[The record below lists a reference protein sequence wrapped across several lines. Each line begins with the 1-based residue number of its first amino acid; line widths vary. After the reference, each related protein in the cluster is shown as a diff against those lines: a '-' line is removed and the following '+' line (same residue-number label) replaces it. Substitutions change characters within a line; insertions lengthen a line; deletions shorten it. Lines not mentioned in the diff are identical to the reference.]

1 MPFSSRD
8 ALIPAGLCTLGGI
21 LYFLSFLSFD
31 LFPLTWFCFVPVLWA
46 VRDATLPRALLLGLL
61 FGFVTNV
68 GGFYWV
74 VHVITEF
81 GGQPWLVGVLGLSL
95 LCLYQGGLVALVI
108 LLVRAAES
116 RLRVA
121 PAWSLP
127 IALVA
132 VEFTYPL
139 LFPSYIGNSQ
149 FKFTLLTQIVDV
161 TGMLGLSALI
171 GLVNGAIYE
180 VTSVVI
186 DRRKIVWTRA
196 LVAPAVVALAL
207 LYGAV
212 RLPQIDSITAA
223 ARTLRVG
230 VIQTNIGSTAKG
242 DFPEAF
248 MREHLAMSAELAREA
263 PDIDLFLW
271 PESVYDG
278 YINKREPDQVLP
290 GFGDLSK
297 PVITGALTIDDLN
310 GDGRA
315 EFFNSLVLVSTAA
328 RMTDAYDKVELLAF
342 GETLPFSR
350 TIPAITQMI
359 GKGGWFTHGS
369 AFKHLR
375 FGDVKLLP
383 TVCYED
389 IIPSHLRR
397 IWRGD
402 GAAAAIVNVTNDSW
416 YGNTHEP
423 MLHLVLAS
431 FRSIETRRPL
441 VRATNTGISAL
452 IDPAGRLVQRTG
464 QWNRETMVANVPLI
478 ETGATTFYMRAGDLV
493 AYMAV
498 LLTAVGIVLCW
509 RQRTRAKV

>member
-1 MPFSSRD
+1 MPFISRNT
-8 ALIPAGLCTLGGI
+8 LISAGLCTLGGT

-46 VRDATLPRALLLGLL
+46 VRDAKLPRALLLGLL
-61 FGFVTNV
+61 FGFVTNA

-81 GGQPWLVGVLGLSL
+81 GGQPWIVGVLGLSL

-108 LLVRAAES
+108 LLVRAAET

-127 IALVA
+127 VALVA

-171 GLVNGAIYE
+171 GLINGAIYE
-180 VTSVVI
+180 LSCVVI
-186 DRRKIVWTRA
+186 ERRRIVLARA
-196 LVAPAVVALAL
+196 LVAPGVVALAL
-207 LYGAV
+207 IYGSV
-212 RLPQIDSITAA
+212 RLPQVDAVTAA

-230 VIQTNIGSTAKG
+230 VVQTNIGSTAKG
-242 DFPEAF
+242 DFPEEF
-248 MREHLAMSAELAREA
+248 MDEHFKMSEQLVRQA
-263 PDIDLFLW
+263 PDVDVLLW

-278 YINKREPDQVLP
+278 YIDKRDPQRPLA
-290 GFGDLSK
+290 GFAQLHK
-297 PVITGALTIDDLN
+297 PVILGALTVDDVN
-310 GDGRA
+310 GDRRA
-315 EFFNSLVLVSTAA
+315 EFFNSVVVVSEAG
-328 RMTDAYDKVELLAF
+328 RMTSSFDKVELLAF

-350 TIPAITQMI
+350 SFPAITQII
-359 GKGGWFTHGS
+359 GNGNWFTHGS
-369 AFKHLR
+369 SYEHLR
-375 FGDVKLLP
+375 FGSAKLLP

-389 IIPSHLRR
+389 IIPAHVRR
-397 IWRGD
+397 LWGHD
-402 GAAAAIVNVTNDSW
+402 GPASAIVNVTNDSW

-441 VRATNTGISAL
+441 IRSTNTGISAL
-452 IDPAGRLVQRTG
+452 VDPAGRLVQRTG
-464 QWNRETMVANVPLI
+464 QWTRETMVASVPLI
-478 ETGATTFYMRAGDLV
+478 ETGTTTFYMRFGDLV
-493 AYMAV
+493 GYVAV
-498 LLTAVGIVLCW
+498 LLTAIGIAMGW
-509 RQRTRAKV
+509 RRRAV